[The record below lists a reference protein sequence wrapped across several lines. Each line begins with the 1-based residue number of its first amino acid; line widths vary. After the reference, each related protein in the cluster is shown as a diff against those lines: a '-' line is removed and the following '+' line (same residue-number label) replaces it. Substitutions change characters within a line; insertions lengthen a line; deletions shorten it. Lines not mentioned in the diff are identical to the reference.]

1 MTEQMQLETNHHL
14 MNSDRL
20 EGTSRHFTVL
30 TEFLTNAIDRVLRD
44 VFRNV
49 NPKYWALC
57 LTASCSTGRRINSSI
72 FLKNS
77 LQLLRECENGMN
89 GRIIFQLIE

>member
-49 NPKYWALC
+49 NLKYWALC

-77 LQLLRECENGMN
+77 LQLLRNVRME
-89 GRIIFQLIE
+89 